1 MNKIILS
8 AVAVLMMGNTIYAD
22 ENIPSAKQ
30 NSFLKSIDG
39 YIRVGYQFDDN
50 SNQDLA
56 TGGKLHIQT
65 KSFKGVSAGASFY
78 TTNVVGHINDGAEGF
93 GFFDAN
99 NKSYSILGEA
109 YLLGEFG
116 NTTIKVGRQ
125 EIDTP
130 FADTDDI
137 AMVPNTFEAALLINK
152 DLPDTTIILAQVQRW
167 AGVDAPN
174 PSSFEDLNGDDGVQ
188 VASITYEGI
197 EGLALSAWYYYLN
210 DFAIDK
216 IFYADANYE
225 GEVNGVSYALGVQYA
240 YQNYSAS
247 GVDSASIY
255 GVSASA
261 GYKGFTLG
269 VAYNKS
275 NDNAAD
281 NGFGGGPFFTSAEVL
296 TLAEGGVDAD
306 AWYVNAELDL
316 DTFGVEGL
324 TFGAGYLNLT
334 DTNNVDSTEFDGY
347 ISYAFNDNLSFNLIY
362 SDVDDDI
369 NKDNFT
375 NTRIFVNYSF

>member
-1 MNKIILS
+1 MKKIVLS
-8 AVAVLMMGNTIYAD
+8 ATTIMMLGVTIYAD
-22 ENIPSAKQ
+22 EGS
-30 NSFLKSIDG
+30 SLKNEFIKTVNG
-39 YIRVGYQFDDN
+39 YIRLGYQYDDDSN
-50 SNQDLA
+50 SDMSL
-56 TGGKLHIQT
+56 GGKLHVET
-65 KSFKGVSAGASFY
+65 NSFKGVSAGASFY

-93 GFFDAN
+93 GFFNAN

-137 AMVPNTFEAALLINK
+137 AMVPNTFEAALVINK
-152 DLPDTTIILAQVQRW
+152 DLPDTTIILGQVQRW

-197 EGLALSAWYYYLN
+197 EGLAVSAWYYYLN

-225 GEVNGVSYALGVQYA
+225 GEANGVSYAIGLQYA
-240 YQNYSAS
+240 YQNYKSA
-247 GVDSASIY
+247 DAASIY

-261 GYKGFTLG
+261 GYKGFSLG
-269 VAYNKS
+269 IAYNKS
-275 NDNAAD
+275 NDNTAD

-316 DTFGVEGL
+316 GSFGVDGL
-324 TFGAGYLNLT
+324 TFGVGYLNLT
-334 DTNNVDSTEFDGY
+334 DKNDVDSTEFDGY
-347 ISYAFNDNLSFNLIY
+347 ISYAFNDSLSFDLIY

-369 NKDNFT
+369 NGDNFT
-375 NTRIFVNYSF
+375 NTRFFVNYSF